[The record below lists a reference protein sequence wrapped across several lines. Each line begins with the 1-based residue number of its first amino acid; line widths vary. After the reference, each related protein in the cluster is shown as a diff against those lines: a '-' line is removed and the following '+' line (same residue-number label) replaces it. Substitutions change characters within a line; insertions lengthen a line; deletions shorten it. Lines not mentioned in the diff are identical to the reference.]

1 MLQHLILENYSD
13 FLSSNA
19 ELFQEATSAMSVIT
33 DPLTFESYCDKLLE
47 GFEESEARTIRA
59 QFNRQ
64 REVLLEES
72 ATLMASP
79 EAITYA
85 VASFPMLV
93 DVYAEPLLSKVCS
106 VYPSAVPTMTIPRLK
121 WIAKVVD
128 IKGDT
133 KEFEFPNAQAQ
144 ARVDMVRTII
154 TGSNGNLFKLNAID
168 ASEFRLNKRNFKVVN
183 VKLKD
188 AANVEKSLDII
199 AFADARGNFHA
210 EFSVD
215 KSSEAKIAATE
226 VRLQGQVHFDNGS
239 VTVSL
244 ANVGAEAA
252 YTLVETSMDCRIQGV
267 GNGKGVVKSRPKNFG
282 IDISCDIEDSFEVE
296 NIEEIIQDWKSLYDL
311 DIIGQLKT
319 YVKDQIKLNRDFEI
333 ADLLLANATAGN
345 GVNRKIDLSTW
356 ATIGQPEK
364 VMDMFKSLI
373 PVIISVIEELRMSTR
388 IEPKYL
394 VTGIDTAA
402 VIKSLQKFSV
412 SFDKLEG
419 STGFSGEIGTF
430 SKMEVITSWCVGN
443 DMMYFVPKTESLA
456 TSTIV
461 EISHKPLYIITE
473 TTNSIRRTFIKSRN
487 WIGIVRGEALGSI
500 KLEGIAPF
508 LGKAA

>member
-1 MLQHLILENYSD
+1 MSQHLILENYSD
-13 FLSSNA
+13 FLNTNQD
-19 ELFQEATSAMSVIT
+19 LFQEATSAMSVIT

-128 IKGDT
+128 IKGQVR
-133 KEFEFPNAQAQ
+133 EFEFPNAQAQ
-144 ARVDMVRTII
+144 ARVDMVRTVVA
-154 TGSNGNLFKLNAID
+154 GSNGNLFKLNDID
-168 ASEFRLNKRNFKVVN
+168 GSEFRLNKRNFKVVK

-188 AANVEKSLDII
+188 ASNVEKVLDII
-199 AFADARGNFHA
+199 AFADARGNFHS

-215 KSSEAKIAATE
+215 TTNAAKIEATA
-226 VRLQGQVHFDNGS
+226 VKIQGMVSFDNGM

-244 ANVGAEAA
+244 ANIGSAA
-252 YTLVETSMDCRIQGV
+252 NYTLIETTMDCRIQGV

-430 SKMEVITSWCVGN
+430 SKMEIITSWCVGN
-443 DMMYFVPKTESLA
+443 DMMYFVPKTETLA

-500 KLEGIAPF
+500 KLEGISAF
-508 LGKAA
+508 LGKA

>member
-1 MLQHLILENYSD
+1 MSQHLILENYSD
-13 FLSSNA
+13 FLSTNQD
-19 ELFQEATSAMSVIT
+19 LFQEATSAMSFIT

-47 GFEESEARTIRA
+47 GFEESDARVIRG

-128 IKGDT
+128 IKG
-133 KEFEFPNAQAQ
+133 KVREFEFPNAQAQ
-144 ARVDMVRTII
+144 ARVDMVRTVVS
-154 TGSNGNLFKLNAID
+154 GSQGNLFGLNDID
-168 ASEFRLNKRNFKVVN
+168 GSEFRLNKRNFKI
-183 VKLKD
+183 VKAKVKD
-188 AANVEKSLDII
+188 SSNVETVLDII
-199 AFADARGNFHA
+199 AFADARGNFHS

-215 KSSEAKIAATE
+215 KSNETTIKATAVKI
-226 VRLQGQVHFDNGS
+226 QGMISFDSGP
-239 VTVSL
+239 VTISL
-244 ANVGAEAA
+244 ANLSTTANYA
-252 YTLVETSMDCRIQGV
+252 LVETTMDCRIQGV

-364 VMDMFKSLI
+364 VMDMFKSII

-402 VIKSLQKFSV
+402 VIKSLQRFSV

-443 DMMYFVPKTESLA
+443 DMMYFVPKTETLA

-500 KLEGIAPF
+500 KLEGISAF
-508 LGKAA
+508 LGKA